1 MTEKPKAGTAKLFWS
16 GRSQAVR
23 LPKDFR
29 FRGDKVRIRRHGSAV
44 ILEPIA
50 ENWSWLDD
58 IAGRL
63 DDDFV
68 QSVKEQPEQ
77 QERPA
82 LDKLFR

>member
-1 MTEKPKAGTAKLFWS
+1 MAVMDRAKIFWS

-29 FRGDKVRIRRHGSAV
+29 FQGEEVRIRRHGTAV
-44 ILEPIA
+44 ILEPVA
-50 ENWSWLDD
+50 EDWTWLDT
-58 IAGRL
+58 IVGQL

-68 QSVKEQPEQ
+68 QAVQEKPER
-77 QERPA
+77 QERPG